1 VIRNVGC
8 IDRVIRYILGFVLV
22 VVGFF
27 LQGAVQWIS
36 WGVGAA
42 ALLTAQ
48 LRFCTPYAL
57 LGISTCPNK
66 NKKA

>member
-1 VIRNVGC
+1 MTHNVGG
-8 IDRVIRYILGFVLV
+8 IDRVVRYILGVVLV
-22 VVGFF
+22 TAGFF
-27 LQGAVQWIS
+27 LDGTGRWIA

-57 LGISTCPNK
+57 LGISTCPI
-66 NKKA
+66 KKKD